1 MLSMS
6 TPERLGIEG
15 FKDWRSLI
23 SEGISLASLEEVEV
37 VVTEVG
43 TFLTG

>member
-1 MLSMS
+1 MS

-23 SEGISLASLEEVEV
+23 SEGISLASLEVEV